1 MCSNKFGVSLALHYI
16 CIYKL
21 MERMKKFAKYTLL
34 FFVMLWAN
42 GSLPAEV
49 WAQDTLTLHHVQ
61 RNVEERVKEFHALAF
76 RVDMQMPVSGDAL
89 QDSVDAWVE
98 SLMAASLQMAP
109 SGPYASCEDMATHY
123 EHAFVEGVTAE
134 IKNIVKKRRKEKGD
148 FRLTYTYDYTVRPV
162 YETRGIITFEAEAYV
177 GYGEGEGKHLR
188 RMATFRKTDGGLLQ
202 WSDLVQPRR
211 MSSLHGLVADGL
223 QSFFGMANYASLCDR
238 LQLTGVKRNRFP
250 LPKTAPALKADGI
263 YAFYEVGCPTAAVTA
278 DAWAIVPYAAMTKLW
293 KPGARK
299 LCGK

>member
-1 MCSNKFGVSLALHYI
+1 
-16 CIYKL
+16 
-21 MERMKKFAKYTLL
+21 MKKFAKYTLL
-34 FFVMLWAN
+34 FFAMLWAN
-42 GSLPAEV
+42 GCLSAEV

-76 RVDMQMPVSGDAL
+76 RVDMQLPVSGDAL

-134 IKNIVKKRRKEKGD
+134 IKSIVKKRRKEKGD

-162 YETRGIITFEAEAYV
+162 YETHGIITFEAEAYV

-250 LPKTAPALKADGI
+250 LPKTALALKADGI

>member
-1 MCSNKFGVSLALHYI
+1 
-16 CIYKL
+16 
-21 MERMKKFAKYTLL
+21 
-34 FFVMLWAN
+34 MLWAN
-42 GSLPAEV
+42 GCLSAEV

>member
-1 MCSNKFGVSLALHYI
+1 
-16 CIYKL
+16 
-21 MERMKKFAKYTLL
+21 MKNFAKYTLL

-42 GSLPAEV
+42 GCLSAEV

-61 RNVEERVKEFHALAF
+61 RNVEERVKDFHALAF
-76 RVDMQMPVSGDAL
+76 RVDMQMPGSGDAL
-89 QDSVDAWVE
+89 QDSGDAWGE

-202 WSDLVQPRR
+202 WNDLVQPRR

-223 QSFFGMANYASLCDR
+223 QSFFGRANYASLCDR